1 MKLPR
6 PLASSIDSVART
18 AVGKEWA
25 LYATLIE
32 HWSEIVGADYAQ
44 KTKPVKIS
52 FPKGKKAGEN
62 WARHK
67 QTGGTLLIRLPH
79 GLRMEF
85 SFLIPQMLQRINAFF
100 GYPAIATLQFDSY
113 YEKAS
118 VPPPPPAQE
127 KTLTDRE
134 KSLLKE
140 QLKDIDNNELREA
153 LERLGESVLREH
165 SN

>member
-32 HWSEIVGADYAQ
+32 HWREIVGADYAQ

-52 FPKGKKAGEN
+52 FPTGKKAGDS
-62 WARHK
+62 WAGRK

-85 SFLIPQMLQRINAFF
+85 SFLTPHILERINGFF
-100 GYPAIATLQFDSY
+100 GYPAIATLQFDPY
-113 YEKAS
+113 YEKPSA
-118 VPPPPPAQE
+118 PPLPSPQE
-127 KTLTDRE
+127 RSLTETE
-134 KSLLKE
+134 KGQLKE
-140 QLKDIDNNELREA
+140 QIKDINNSELREA

-165 SN
+165 SD

>member
-18 AVGKEWA
+18 AVGKEWS

-32 HWSEIVGADYAQ
+32 HWREIVGADYAQ

-52 FPKGKKAGEN
+52 FPKGKRTADSWAG
-62 WARHK
+62 RK

-85 SFLIPQMLQRINAFF
+85 GFLTPQILERINGFF
-100 GYPAIATLQFDSY
+100 GYPAISTLAFDPY
-113 YEKAS
+113 YEKPAD
-118 VPPPPPAQE
+118 PPPTAAQQRALTKGE
-127 KTLTDRE
+127 KERLRE
-134 KSLLKE
+134 
-140 QLKDIDNNELREA
+140 QIKDINNNELRES
-153 LERLGESVLREH
+153 LERLGESVLREQ
-165 SN
+165 SD